1 MHHSERL
8 SLNSCVVFYPF
19 FRGYVMP
26 DYFFFLTCLSLFVFH
41 ILFFLALVPF
51 FYVTIFFFI
60 FLLILFFL
68 ILLSEHLLFSLN
80 LSRVNF
86 KDAIDVVLIVI
97 EVNGVNLPSPEYGG
111 VVSLLLH
118 KEVFVPVP
126 LLFKVLV

>member
-8 SLNSCVVFYPF
+8 SLNSGVVFYPF
-19 FRGYVMP
+19 LRGYVMP
-26 DYFFFLTCLSLFVFH
+26 DYFFFLTWLSRLISH
-41 ILFFLALVPF
+41 ILFFLPLVAF
-51 FYVTIFFFI
+51 FFTIFLSIFF
-60 FLLILFFL
+60 LILFFL
-68 ILLSEHLLFSLN
+68 ILLSQHLLFSLN

-97 EVNGVNLPSPEYGG
+97 EVNGVNLPSPEHGG